1 VLGSRSLYYLAA
13 FRAQASPKLAEY
25 DDPKSLMR
33 DLLALDEPQQLRES
47 ARTVARE
54 LKREYEHVREEFE
67 RTEDKKREIQVL
79 IDETER
85 LTTSLAE
92 LIEIKTQAGIDL
104 SLAKKVMDD
113 AALKSADD
121 KELRVRRKQAQERIE
136 QAQLEWTL
144 SRDKVWARIKTIDQ
158 RIIDQ
163 ATRAETA
170 DQELSGFIDKADC
183 RRKDALV
190 LLRQK
195 NDIEHAAT
203 EMNTMELELAPMIK
217 ESSRM
222 LSLELDRKTRLGD
235 RKAEQRSL
243 HQHENDGK
251 RLASIC
257 AELRTRAGFVDIV
270 PCHGEGPYS
279 ECPALKEAKA
289 AVDIIPSADNDLQYA
304 RDQWKIV
311 KSKLQTLETNLTK
324 TETVGVDLISINA
337 KIETKRDDIETRQI
351 LAAKMSGLEQAQ
363 ISLESANIDL
373 CDLNAK
379 KIDQA
384 LMAEAMAR
392 EIGQEL
398 IAAEKESL
406 EIKATWSKTITKAK
420 AELDAI
426 PKPDR
431 DSRMKAA
438 QAATSSAEES
448 ASTAAR
454 ALDSANN
461 GIAAAESRVQSLQQE
476 VDASSELSAKAKRI
490 EDEVSAWNLLAIA
503 LQGVIDLSIE
513 DAGPTISATANKLLA
528 DTYGPRFSI
537 SIVSQREQ
545 ANGKL
550 VECFDISVID
560 GETGLESSVL
570 KKSGGESVWL
580 DKALTDAV
588 GIYHQEAADHNYE
601 CVFADESE
609 DGLTA
614 DRKEQFY
621 RMDRAALKSGGYQRK
636 FFISHNPEAWSMADA
651 VIDLADYMRID

>member
-1 VLGSRSLYYLAA
+1 
-13 FRAQASPKLAEY
+13 
-25 DDPKSLMR
+25 
-33 DLLALDEPQQLRES
+33 
-47 ARTVARE
+47 
-54 LKREYEHVREEFE
+54 
-67 RTEDKKREIQVL
+67 
-79 IDETER
+79 
-85 LTTSLAE
+85 
-92 LIEIKTQAGIDL
+92 
-104 SLAKKVMDD
+104 
-113 AALKSADD
+113 
-121 KELRVRRKQAQERIE
+121 
-136 QAQLEWTL
+136 
-144 SRDKVWARIKTIDQ
+144 
-158 RIIDQ
+158 
-163 ATRAETA
+163 
-170 DQELSGFIDKADC
+170 
-183 RRKDALV
+183 
-190 LLRQK
+190 
-195 NDIEHAAT
+195 
-203 EMNTMELELAPMIK
+203 
-217 ESSRM
+217 M

-311 KSKLQTLETNLTK
+311 KSKLQ
-324 TETVGVDLISINA
+324 
-337 KIETKRDDIETRQI
+337 
-351 LAAKMSGLEQAQ
+351 
-363 ISLESANIDL
+363 DL

-426 PKPDR
+426 PKPDH
-431 DSRMKAA
+431 DSRKNAA
-438 QAATSSAEES
+438 QASMSSAEES

-490 EDEVSAWNLLAIA
+490 EEEVSEWNLLAIA

-513 DAGPTISATANKLLA
+513 DAGPAISATANKLLA